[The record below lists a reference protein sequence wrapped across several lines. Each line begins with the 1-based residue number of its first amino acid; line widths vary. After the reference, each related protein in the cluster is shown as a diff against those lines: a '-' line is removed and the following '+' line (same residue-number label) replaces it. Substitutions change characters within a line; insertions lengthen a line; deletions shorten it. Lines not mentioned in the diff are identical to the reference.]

1 MFSKIKSLFSSKKKI
16 QIESLESLAVDMH
29 SHLIAG
35 IDDGVKTIDDAI
47 TIIKKF
53 SELGY
58 KKIITTPHIMAGGY
72 NNSPENILPGR
83 DLLIQAVYKSG
94 INIKIEAAAEYYL
107 DEFFEK
113 LIKETE
119 LLTFGDRHV
128 LFELSYMNRPSNME
142 SAIFE
147 LNYSNY
153 KPILAHPE
161 RYPFLADSE
170 LKNLSKVKELGVYF
184 QINMFS
190 LVGAYGKQ
198 SQDIAYKL
206 IDAEMVDF
214 ISTDIHNS
222 FQLDLL
228 NRCLENEYLEKLL
241 QSNKLLNKK
250 LLD

>member
-35 IDDGVKTIDDAI
+35 IDDGVKTVDDAI
-47 TIIKKF
+47 TIIKRF
-53 SELGY
+53 SDLGY
-58 KKIITTPHIMAGGY
+58 QKIITTPHIMAGGY

-83 DLLIQAVYKSG
+83 DLLIEAVNQSG

-142 SAIFE
+142 SVIFE
-147 LNYSNY
+147 LNHSNY

-161 RYPFLADSE
+161 RYPFLADME

-228 NRCLENEYLEKLL
+228 NRCLENEYLDKLI
-241 QSNKLLNKK
+241 QSRKLLNKK

>member
-35 IDDGVKTIDDAI
+35 IDDGVKTVDDAI
-47 TIIKKF
+47 TIIKRF
-53 SELGY
+53 SDLGY
-58 KKIITTPHIMAGGY
+58 QKIITTPHIMAGGY

-83 DLLIQAVYKSG
+83 DLLIEAVNQSG

-142 SAIFE
+142 SVIFE
-147 LNYSNY
+147 LNHSNY

-161 RYPFLADSE
+161 RYPFLADME
-170 LKNLSKVKELGVYF
+170 LKNLSKVKDLGVYF

-228 NRCLENEYLEKLL
+228 NRCLENEYLDKLI
-241 QSNKLLNKK
+241 QSRKLLNKK

>member
-35 IDDGVKTIDDAI
+35 IDDGVKTVDDAI
-47 TIIKKF
+47 TIIKRF
-53 SELGY
+53 SDLGY
-58 KKIITTPHIMAGGY
+58 QKIITTPHIMAGGY
-72 NNSPENILPGR
+72 NNSPENIIPGR
-83 DLLIQAVYKSG
+83 DLLIEAVNQSG
-94 INIKIEAAAEYYL
+94 LNIKIEAAAEYYL

-142 SAIFE
+142 SVIFE
-147 LNYSNY
+147 LNHSNY

-161 RYPFLADSE
+161 RYPFLADME

-228 NRCLENEYLEKLL
+228 NRCLENEYLDKLI
-241 QSNKLLNKK
+241 QSRKLLNKK